1 VPKARAILFMST
13 DVNGLKYLRCPTAGV
28 CVCMCVCVCVCVRVC
43 VRACV
48 YAKGGGELDESAV
61 ADELVER
68 VDMVVH
74 VHIELQLRPQL
85 LQVPARRHVER
96 AAQSALP
103 QRVGK
108 QQRRRVAQ
116 GQPSVRRVRARVH
129 AGRARGAWDGPGFG
143 NNGQG
148 AT

>member
-1 VPKARAILFMST
+1 MCA
-13 DVNGLKYLRCPTAGV
+13 
-28 CVCMCVCVCVCVRVC
+28 CVYVR

-85 LQVPARRHVER
+85 LQVPARTHVER
-96 AAQSALP
+96 AAQSALS
-103 QRVGK
+103 QRVGSSNGVAWPK
-108 QQRRRVAQ
+108 GSRRC
-116 GQPSVRRVRARVH
+116 GVRARVH
-129 AGRARGAWDGPGFG
+129 AGRARSAWDGPGFG
-143 NNGQG
+143 NNEQG